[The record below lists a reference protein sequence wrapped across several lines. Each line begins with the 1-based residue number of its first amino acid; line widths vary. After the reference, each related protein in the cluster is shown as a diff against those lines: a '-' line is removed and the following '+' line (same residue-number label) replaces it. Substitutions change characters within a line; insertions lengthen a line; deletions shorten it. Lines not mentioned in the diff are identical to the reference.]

1 MSAPLQD
8 LTEMVSTKA
17 VPLIGARE
25 TRLYL
30 GGIGK
35 SKLYDLINQK
45 KLKPVRIGR
54 KVLFR
59 TTDLDAFIASL

>member
-8 LTEMVSTKA
+8 LTEKVSKKA
-17 VPLIGARE
+17 VPLKGARE

-35 SKLYDLINQK
+35 SKLYDLINQE